1 MKKYAFTLAEILIT
15 LGVIGVVS
23 SITLPALISYHKSL
37 VLKTQFNKAY
47 NELQQINQSF
57 IKDYDMNICEHNWQM
72 WNETGN
78 PSASIG
84 ATSEVFIKYY
94 NGSLPDA
101 NKPLHTY
108 SEVKNLTGDGFIAAA
123 LFDDAQAVD
132 LQQRTFYFEYGMDKV
147 KCPII
152 TVDINGYHKKPNQ
165 MGVDIFS
172 FRPTKNGKILP
183 LGEPNSL
190 TDEIDGSGFLG
201 GQSCTCTRK
210 VQNSMVN
217 GLCCA
222 YWASIDVNPDNNSKT
237 YWTSFVK

>member
-72 WNETGN
+72 WNETEN
-78 PSASIG
+78 PSTSIL
-84 ATSEVFIKYY
+84 ATSEIFIKYY
-94 NGSLPDA
+94 NGSLSPI
-101 NKPLHTY
+101 Y
-108 SEVKNLTGDGFIAAA
+108 YEVKNLTGDGFIRGA
-123 LFDDAQAVD
+123 LFDDAKAVD
-132 LQQRTFYFEYGMDKV
+132 LEKRTFYFEYGMTEV